1 MGCRLFTDLPVNGKK
16 VMSLSAGKFIRRFLR
31 HVLPFAYQRVRYWG
45 LYAGWKGGSSALEYH
60 R

>member
-1 MGCRLFTDLPVNGKK
+1 
-16 VMSLSAGKFIRRFLR
+16 MSLSAGKFIRRFLR